1 MAAVSLTRAELF
13 AVLLRAARGV
23 GVPLG
28 HAEDLAHAVS
38 DHGDANAI
46 ATASSALDR
55 GWAPPRFEQDEGLSF
70 AHARAIAA
78 LPIALD
84 ALQSGM
90 PWVKLLDLDEPA
102 LAPAY
107 LDRAAASQTGEFVM
121 EGDTIVAGSRTAY
134 SLRDRPEV
142 SAAYWDKLTQL
153 AARTYVPATD
163 ASRQGAG
170 AGSID
175 ND

>member
-13 AVLLRAARGV
+13 AVLLRAARGA

-46 ATASSALDR
+46 TAASRALNQ
-55 GWAPPRFEQDEGLSF
+55 GWAPPLFEQYEGLIF
-70 AHARAIAA
+70 ANARAIAA

-84 ALQSGM
+84 ALQSGL
-90 PWVKLLDLDEPA
+90 PWVKLLDLDEAA

-107 LDRAAASQTGEFVM
+107 LDHAAASQAGEFVM
-121 EGDTIVAGSRTAY
+121 EDDMIVPGPRVSKRPK
-134 SLRDRPEV
+134 DRPEV
-142 SAAYWDKLTQL
+142 SAACWGTLTQH

-163 ASRQGAG
+163 TSRQGAG